1 MLPRLSEVNLYSES
15 QEEDYDVVFDTIF
28 QERSPST
35 MMSNSEEIV
44 ESPFD
49 MEKPMEPL
57 CGKKANLFD
66 DLTTLTMP
74 ASVQQ

>member
-15 QEEDYDVVFDTIF
+15 QEENYDVVFDTIF

-35 MMSNSEEIV
+35 MMSNCEEIA
-44 ESPFD
+44 ECQFD
-49 MEKPMEPL
+49 MEKSTEPL
-57 CGKKANLFD
+57 CGKKANLFE

-74 ASVQQ
+74 GSVQ